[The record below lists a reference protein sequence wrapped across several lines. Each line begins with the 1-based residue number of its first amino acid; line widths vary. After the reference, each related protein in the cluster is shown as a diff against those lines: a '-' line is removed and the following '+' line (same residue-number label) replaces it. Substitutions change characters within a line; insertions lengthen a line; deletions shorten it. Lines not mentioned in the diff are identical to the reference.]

1 LTDASPP
8 IPSNEPCVDRF
19 VRRFAGTNATL
30 LALWTFLQF
39 ATPWSPW
46 WLVVLTKFHVYAF
59 LPVPVW
65 MVYAVLKRKRN
76 ARLFRTAA
84 GLFVV
89 PTLLWITLYGRLWFP
104 RTNHPLPP
112 DTFKVLTY
120 NLLNSQTN
128 LDRAIGIV
136 ERLDPDVVCFQEVIG
151 HHAAE
156 LTKKLAPRYPRQ
168 LFGAPHPGGTTALF
182 SKSAWL
188 ESSEVTM
195 PHGRP
200 AVWASIPSGIGPVE
214 VVSAHL
220 MHYWRGDL
228 RGLGMVPTYVAERTQ
243 MQEEQIKALTQRFAT
258 DRTPVILAMDGNL
271 VPHSRS
277 WNLLGRRFEDS
288 AFATGWSRLVPG
300 MAGTTPELRPLRL
313 DYLWV
318 RNLHA
323 IETLVVQD
331 SGGSDHHPVL
341 GRFSL
346 PVNPVEHPP
355 Q

>member
-1 LTDASPP
+1 
-8 IPSNEPCVDRF
+8 
-19 VRRFAGTNATL
+19 
-30 LALWTFLQF
+30 
-39 ATPWSPW
+39 
-46 WLVVLTKFHVYAF
+46 
-59 LPVPVW
+59 
-65 MVYAVLKRKRN
+65 
-76 ARLFRTAA
+76 
-84 GLFVV
+84 
-89 PTLLWITLYGRLWFP
+89 
-104 RTNHPLPP
+104 
-112 DTFKVLTY
+112 
-120 NLLNSQTN
+120 
-128 LDRAIGIV
+128 
-136 ERLDPDVVCFQEVIG
+136 
-151 HHAAE
+151 
-156 LTKKLAPRYPRQ
+156 
-168 LFGAPHPGGTTALF
+168 
-182 SKSAWL
+182 
-188 ESSEVTM
+188 
-195 PHGRP
+195 
-200 AVWASIPSGIGPVE
+200 
-214 VVSAHL
+214 
-220 MHYWRGDL
+220 
-228 RGLGMVPTYVAERTQ
+228 MVPTYVAERTQ